1 MLLDSEK
8 IMLIREMLANYWD
21 SVNVSEDSALALIN
35 AITTV
40 VDFEGKENN
49 NADN

>member
-1 MLLDSEK
+1 MLDSEK
-8 IMLIREMLANYWD
+8 INLIRELLTNYWD

-40 VDFEGKENN
+40 VDFEGEK
-49 NADN
+49 

>member
-1 MLLDSEK
+1 MLYSEK
-8 IMLIREMLANYWD
+8 INLIRELLVNYWD

-40 VDFEGKENN
+40 VDFEGEE
-49 NADN
+49 

>member
-1 MLLDSEK
+1 MLDSEK
-8 IMLIREMLANYWD
+8 IELIRNLLSNYWE

-40 VDFEGKENN
+40 TDFCGKDE
-49 NADN
+49 

>member
-1 MLLDSEK
+1 MLYSEK
-8 IMLIREMLANYWD
+8 IELIRELLTNYWD

-40 VDFEGKENN
+40 VDFEGEE
-49 NADN
+49 

>member
-1 MLLDSEK
+1 MLDSEK
-8 IMLIREMLANYWD
+8 IELIRELLTNYWD

-40 VDFEGKENN
+40 TDFEGKDKEE
-49 NADN
+49 